1 MTGNLNVVVRVDLDW
16 ALMRIEVRGTV
27 TKVNICAL
35 YALIRRA
42 NSTRPGI
49 DLILDLTAVAIE
61 PAAMEQ
67 LRNCEAAHR
76 LPAEVDP
83 AQRDMQL
90 KVIPEAGRGIDRN
103 VLGLAA

>member
-1 MTGNLNVVVRVDLDW
+1 MTGNLNVVVRVELDC

-61 PAAMEQ
+61 PAVMEQ
-67 LRNCEAAHR
+67 LRSCEAAHR
-76 LPAEVDP
+76 LPAEIDP
-83 AQRDMQL
+83 AQPDLQL
-90 KVIPEAGRGIDRN
+90 TVIPEVGRGMDRT